1 MKTIAPK
8 DAFKLFLFSLILLSA
23 KTFSHPKLPN
33 MSNSSDCESKFGV
46 VKKTSKKPVTT
57 SDTYSSA
64 YKGIAMQSKN
74 IAGLKSNLTARVSL
88 KVRISE

>member
-8 DAFKLFLFSLILLSA
+8 DAFKLFLFAFILLSA
-23 KTFSHPKLPN
+23 KTFSNPKLPN
-33 MSNSSDCESKFGV
+33 MSNPSDCESKFGV
-46 VKKTSKKPVTT
+46 VKKASKKLA
-57 SDTYSSA
+57 TYSSA

>member
-8 DAFKLFLFSLILLSA
+8 DAFKLFLFAFILLSA

-33 MSNSSDCESKFGV
+33 MSNPSDCESRFGV
-46 VKKTSKKPVTT
+46 VKKTTKKPATT

-74 IAGLKSNLTARVSL
+74 MDGLKSNLTSRVSL
-88 KVRISE
+88 KVAISK